1 MKAESGEKKVVENYH
16 KDITSGHHPGRAT
29 SSLGEI
35 ALFKCYGVI
44 LALY

>member
-29 SSLGEI
+29 SSLLVRLHCPSAMG
-35 ALFKCYGVI
+35 LF
-44 LALY
+44 